1 MSSKEYVI
9 NTIASIVDVD
19 PEKINEETKLID
31 IAHDSIKLFEL
42 FIRLEK
48 ELQGTLTYED
58 VSHVESVGD
67 VIHFISK
74 RSLALSS
81 HVEVC

>member
-9 NTIASIVDVD
+9 NTIASIAKVD
-19 PEKINEETKLID
+19 PEKIFEETKLAD

-42 FIRLEK
+42 FIYLEK

-58 VSHVESVGD
+58 VAHVESVGD
-67 VIHFISK
+67 VIQFVGMQ
-74 RSLALSS
+74 SLKMSPRM
-81 HVEVC
+81 